1 MLGPVVNPSTVHQ
14 SKFSMGTVLGLAAR
28 FGFAGLS
35 EFDAH
40 FQAPETVALRDKVVM
55 QLDREVDQAYPQR
68 WIGKVTVT
76 TTDGRTLHGRV
87 DEPKG
92 EPGNTLSR
100 AEITDKALRL
110 ARYGGAVAA
119 PQAEAAVARLW
130 QVAQWP
136 QIGRLLP

>member
-55 QLDREVDQAYPQR
+55 QLDREVDQAYPSA
-68 WIGKVTVT
+68 G
-76 TTDGRTLHGRV
+76 
-87 DEPKG
+87 
-92 EPGNTLSR
+92 
-100 AEITDKALRL
+100 L
-110 ARYGGAVAA
+110 AK
-119 PQAEAAVARLW
+119 
-130 QVAQWP
+130 
-136 QIGRLLP
+136 